1 MHSRQPSQ
9 TMVRTAM
16 RRAAHQLL
24 DRPRIFEDPV
34 AVGIVPEASK
44 DAILEATEDHFAP
57 LPVLLR
63 SLFAFRS
70 RFTEDRLAEAVGR
83 GAHQY
88 AIIGAGLDTF
98 PWRQPS
104 FAERLKIFYVDHP
117 VTLARSTVCFRERG
131 LTIPSNLQFVAANL
145 EERDLPERLRAHGF
159 ENDIATFCSALGVV
173 QYISRGAL
181 DGLLGFAAS
190 LPARSEIVLSFVPP
204 EDDLQSEDRVASI
217 HSFALTEAMGE
228 PWITR
233 LAANEIFGDL
243 TRLGFGEIFHL
254 TPKRAQERY
263 FADRNDGLR
272 APHFEQLIAALV

>member
-1 MHSRQPSQ
+1 
-9 TMVRTAM
+9 
-16 RRAAHQLL
+16 
-24 DRPRIFEDPV
+24 
-34 AVGIVPEASK
+34 
-44 DAILEATEDHFAP
+44 
-57 LPVLLR
+57 
-63 SLFAFRS
+63 
-70 RFTEDRLAEAVGR
+70 
-83 GAHQY
+83 
-88 AIIGAGLDTF
+88 
-98 PWRQPS
+98 
-104 FAERLKIFYVDHP
+104 
-117 VTLARSTVCFRERG
+117 

-159 ENDIATFCSALGVV
+159 ENDIATFCSALGVA